1 MTAVGGRRRASVD
14 LPCDSIGSRTGGGRQ
29 DAVSQPHPACR
40 GCMIESADLLGSVL
54 REALTFDIPIDY
66 SDNTKLMQ
74 DVHQDFIH

>member
-1 MTAVGGRRRASVD
+1 
-14 LPCDSIGSRTGGGRQ
+14 
-29 DAVSQPHPACR
+29 
-40 GCMIESADLLGSVL
+40 MIESADLLGSVL